1 MTKPLHVGH
10 SARNGLFAAFLA
22 QGGFTANLDVFEHKQ
37 GFFEVFNGPGT
48 YDAEAIFE
56 TWANPLDV
64 VDPGLGIKQF
74 PCCGS
79 THMAITMMLNL
90 QEKHQLTPDCVRH
103 IQIYSHPQR
112 LPHTNRPSVASALEA
127 KFSVQYCV
135 ARALMHGKVL
145 LEHFE
150 GDAWAEPQAQAL
162 LGLMDTGPHPTM
174 GDLPWSAEVIVE
186 RIGPGLEDSLRAQ
199 TGFF

>member
-1 MTKPLHVGH
+1 MTDSNTSIIKRQ
-10 SARNGLFAAFLA
+10 RNFRPPSFAE
-22 QGGFTANLDVFEHKQ
+22 NR
-37 GFFEVFNGPGT
+37 
-48 YDAEAIFE
+48 
-56 TWANPLDV
+56 
-64 VDPGLGIKQF
+64 
-74 PCCGS
+74 
-79 THMAITMMLNL
+79 LNL

-186 RIGPGLEDSLRAQ
+186 TADGQHLSEKNRLSHDAG
-199 TGFF
+199 